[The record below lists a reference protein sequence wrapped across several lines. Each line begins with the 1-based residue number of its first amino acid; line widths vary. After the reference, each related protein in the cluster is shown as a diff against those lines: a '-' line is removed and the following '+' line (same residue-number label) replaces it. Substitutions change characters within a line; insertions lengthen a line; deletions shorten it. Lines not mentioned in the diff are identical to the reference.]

1 MKNVKW
7 FLAVLVISVL
17 ASCGGGDRGELTGV
31 QGRGAWFHPQ
41 PYGTVYV
48 PSGSIHIGSNEQDI
62 PMAQIAPNKQI
73 TITAFYMDE
82 TEITNNEYRQFVYW
96 VVDSITRTKL
106 AEANPDKYYLPLDPD
121 DPDAEALGRFLNWDE
136 KIDPDDVKENEDIRA
151 MYYNA
156 SETYYRTRQI
166 DVRKLIYVY
175 DYIDQK
181 RAAEVKRQNWKIT
194 DRSQFK
200 VQKQEEVYPDTLAF
214 IRDFTYA
221 YNEPMT
227 QVYFWHP
234 KYDDYPVV
242 GVNWKQANAFA
253 DWRTKY
259 LNGYYSD
266 VMEQTVTSFRL
277 PTEYEWEYAARGGR
291 DQTMYP
297 WGGPYI
303 RNAKGCAL
311 ANFKPGRG
319 EYSSDGGVYPIRVAS
334 YFPNDFGLYDMAG
347 NLAEWTSTAYDESNH
362 QFSHDLNPDYQYDAK
377 EEDPD
382 TWKRKTIRGGSWKDI
397 AYYVQ
402 NGTRAFEFQ
411 DTSNSYVGFRCVMSY
426 IGRSNRDKN

>member
-7 FLAVLVISVL
+7 FLCALVITVL
-17 ASCGGGDRGELTGV
+17 ASCGGSDRGELTGV
-31 QGRGAWFHPQ
+31 QGRATWFHPQ
-41 PYGTVYV
+41 PYGTIYV

-73 TITAFYMDE
+73 TVTAFYMDE

-96 VVDSITRTKL
+96 VIDSLYRNKL
-106 AEANPDKYYLPLDPD
+106 AEQDPDKYYLPIEEGGD
-121 DPDAEALGRFLNWDE
+121 EELGRALNWDE
-136 KIDPDDVKENEDIRA
+136 KIDEEDVSANDDIKSFF
-151 MYYNA
+151 YNQA
-156 SETYYRTRQI
+156 ETYYRVKQI
-166 DVRKLIYVY
+166 DVRKLIYSY
-175 DYIDQK
+175 EYIDQ
-181 RAAEVKRQNWKIT
+181 RAAAQVRYQNWKKT

-200 VQKQEEVYPDTLAF
+200 KQKTVEIYPDTLVF
-214 IRDFTYA
+214 IRDYTYS

-242 GVNWKQANAFA
+242 GVNWNQANAFC
-253 DWRTKY
+253 DWRTRY
-259 LNGYYSD
+259 LNSYYSD
-266 VMEQTVTSFRL
+266 ILENTVTNFRL

-347 NLAEWTSTAYDESNH
+347 NLAEWTISAYGESAN
-362 QFSHDLNPDYQYDAK
+362 QFTHDLNPDYQYDAK
-377 EEDPD
+377 ESDPE
-382 TWKRKTIRGGSWKDI
+382 TLKRKTIRGGSWKDV

-402 NGTRAFEFQ
+402 NATRTYEYQ
-411 DTSNSYVGFRCVMSY
+411 DSCSSYIGFRCVMSY
-426 IGRSNRDKN
+426 IGRSNRDKQ

>member
-7 FLAVLVISVL
+7 FLCALVITVL
-17 ASCGGGDRGELTGV
+17 ASCGGSDRGELTGV
-31 QGRGAWFHPQ
+31 QGRATWFHPQ
-41 PYGTVYV
+41 PYGTIYV
-48 PSGSIHIGSNEQDI
+48 PSGSIHIGSNEQDV

-96 VVDSITRTKL
+96 VIDSLYRAKL
-106 AEANPDKYYLPLDPD
+106 AEQDPDKYYLPIEEGGD
-121 DPDAEALGRFLNWDE
+121 EELGRALNWDE
-136 KIDPDDVKENEDIRA
+136 KIDEEDVKANDDIKSFF
-151 MYYNA
+151 YNQA
-156 SETYYRTRQI
+156 ETYYRVKQI
-166 DVRKLIYVY
+166 DVRKLIYSY
-175 DYIDQK
+175 EFLDQ
-181 RAAEVKRQNWKIT
+181 RSAARVRHQDWKKT

-200 VQKQEEVYPDTLAF
+200 KQKTVEIYPDTLVF
-214 IRDFTYA
+214 IRDYTYS

-242 GVNWKQANAFA
+242 GINWNQANAFS

-259 LNGYYSD
+259 LNSYYSD
-266 VMEQTVTSFRL
+266 ILENTVTNFRL

-303 RNAKGCAL
+303 KNAKGCAL

-347 NLAEWTSTAYDESNH
+347 NLAEWTVSAYGESAN
-362 QFSHDLNPDYQYDAK
+362 QFTHDLNPDYQYDAK
-377 EEDPD
+377 ESDPE
-382 TWKRKTIRGGSWKDI
+382 TLKRKTIRGGSWKDV

-402 NGTRAFEFQ
+402 NGTRTYEYQ
-411 DTSNSYVGFRCVMSY
+411 DSCSSYIGFRCVMSY
-426 IGRSNRDKN
+426 IGRSNRDKQ

>member
-1 MKNVKW
+1 MKNIKW
-7 FLAVLVISVL
+7 FISAL
-17 ASCGGGDRGELTGV
+17 ILSTLFGCGMSSDKGELTGV
-31 QGRGAWFHPQ
+31 PGRRTWFHPQ
-41 PYGTVYV
+41 PYGTIYV
-48 PSGSIHIGSNEQDI
+48 PSGSIHVGANEQDI
-62 PMAQIAPNKQI
+62 PMAQIAPNRQI

-96 VVDSITRTKL
+96 VQDSLFRNKL
-106 AEANPDKYYLPLDPD
+106 AENNPEKYFYPLPEGEED
-121 DPDAEALGRFLNWDE
+121 ESMRGLNWDE
-136 KIDPDDVKENEDIRA
+136 KIDEEDVKATEDIKNFF
-151 MYYNA
+151 YNQA
-156 SETYYRTRQI
+156 ETYYKVKQI
-166 DVRKLIYVY
+166 DVRKLIYSY
-175 DYIDQK
+175 EFIDQ
-181 RAAEVKRQNWKIT
+181 RAAAQVKRQNWKNINRA
-194 DRSQFK
+194 DFK
-200 VQKQEEVYPDTLAF
+200 KKKEVEIYPDTLVF
-214 IRDFTYA
+214 IRDYTYS

-242 GVNWKQANAFA
+242 GVNWHQANAFC

-259 LNGYYSD
+259 LNSFYAD
-266 VMEQTVTSFRL
+266 ILENTVTSFRL

-303 RNAKGCAL
+303 RNSKGCAL

-347 NLAEWTSTAYDESNH
+347 NLAEWTSTAYAESGNL
-362 QFSHDLNPDYQYDAK
+362 FTHDLNPDFQYDAK
-377 EEDPD
+377 ESDPE
-382 TWKRKTIRGGSWKDI
+382 TLKRKTIRGGSWKDV
-397 AYYVQ
+397 AYFVQ
-402 NGTRAFEFQ
+402 NGSRSHEYQ
-411 DTSNSYVGFRCVMSY
+411 DSCNSYVGFRCVMSY

>member
-1 MKNVKW
+1 MKWLISAV
-7 FLAVLVISVL
+7 VLVTL
-17 ASCGGGDRGELTGV
+17 AGCSSSDRGELTGV
-31 QGRGAWFHPQ
+31 PGRKTWFHPQ
-41 PYGTVYV
+41 PYGTIYV
-48 PSGSIHIGSNEQDI
+48 PSGSIHIGSNEQDV
-62 PMAQIAPNKQI
+62 PMAQIAPNRQI

-96 VVDSITRTKL
+96 VQDSLFRQKL
-106 AEANPDKYYLPLDPD
+106 AEADPDKYYYPLPEGEED
-121 DPDAEALGRFLNWDE
+121 ESMRGLNWE
-136 KIDPDDVKENEDIRA
+136 QKIEEEDAKENEEIKNLF
-151 MYYNA
+151 YNQA
-156 SETYYRTRQI
+156 ETYFRVKQI
-166 DVRKLIYVY
+166 DVRKLVYAY

-181 RAAEVKRQNWKIT
+181 AAAAVKRQNWKNVNRG
-194 DRSQFK
+194 DFK
-200 VQKQEEVYPDTLAF
+200 KRKEVEIYPDTLVF
-214 IRDFTYA
+214 IRDYTYS

-242 GVNWKQANAFA
+242 GVNWKQANAFCN
-253 DWRTKY
+253 WRTKY
-259 LNGYYSD
+259 LNSFYSD
-266 VMEQTVTSFRL
+266 ILENTVTDFRL

-334 YFPNDFGLYDMAG
+334 YFPNDFGLYDMSG
-347 NLAEWTSTAYDESNH
+347 NLAEWTSSAYAESGNL
-362 QFSHDLNPDYQYDAK
+362 FSHDLNPDYQYDAA
-377 EEDPD
+377 D
-382 TWKRKTIRGGSWKDI
+382 TDSETLKRKTIRGGSWKDV

-402 NGTRAFEFQ
+402 NGTRTYEYQ
-411 DTSNSYVGFRCVMSY
+411 DSSNSYVGFRCVMSY
-426 IGRSNRDKN
+426 IGRSSRDKQ

>member
-1 MKNVKW
+1 MKNIKW
-7 FLAVLVISVL
+7 FMCALMVATLFG
-17 ASCGGGDRGELTGV
+17 CGMNNDRGELTGV
-31 QGRGAWFHPQ
+31 PGRRTWFHPQ
-41 PYGTVYV
+41 PYGTIYV
-48 PSGSIHIGSNEQDI
+48 PSGSIHVGANEQDI
-62 PMAQIAPNKQI
+62 PMAQIAPNRQI

-96 VVDSITRTKL
+96 VQDSLFRNKL
-106 AEANPDKYYLPLDPD
+106 AETNPEKYFHPLPEGEED
-121 DPDAEALGRFLNWDE
+121 ESMRGLNWDE
-136 KIDPDDVKENEDIRA
+136 KIDDEDVKASEDIKNFF
-151 MYYNA
+151 YNQA
-156 SETYYRTRQI
+156 ETYYRVKQI

-175 DYIDQK
+175 DFIDQ
-181 RAAEVKRQNWKIT
+181 RAAAQVKRQNWKNVSRA
-194 DRSQFK
+194 DFK
-200 VQKQEEVYPDTLAF
+200 KRREVEIYPDTLVF
-214 IRDFTYA
+214 IRDYTYS

-242 GVNWKQANAFA
+242 GVNWKQANAFC

-259 LNGYYSD
+259 LNSFYSD
-266 VMEQTVTSFRL
+266 ILENTVTDFRL

-347 NLAEWTSTAYDESNH
+347 NLAEWTSTAYAESGNM
-362 QFSHDLNPDYQYDAK
+362 FTHDLNPDYQYDAK
-377 EEDPD
+377 DTDPE
-382 TWKRKTIRGGSWKDI
+382 TLKRKTIRGGSWKDV
-397 AYYVQ
+397 AYFVQ
-402 NGTRAFEFQ
+402 NGSRSYEYQ
-411 DTSNSYVGFRCVMSY
+411 DSCNSYVGFRCVMSY
-426 IGRSNRDKN
+426 IGRSNRDKQ

>member
-1 MKNVKW
+1 MCALMVATL
-7 FLAVLVISVL
+7 FG
-17 ASCGGGDRGELTGV
+17 CGMNNDRGELTGV
-31 QGRGAWFHPQ
+31 PGRRTWFHPQ
-41 PYGTVYV
+41 PYGTIYV
-48 PSGSIHIGSNEQDI
+48 PSGSIHVGANEQDI
-62 PMAQIAPNKQI
+62 PMAQIAPNRQI

-96 VVDSITRTKL
+96 VQDSLFRNKL
-106 AEANPDKYYLPLDPD
+106 AETNPEKYFHPLPEGEED
-121 DPDAEALGRFLNWDE
+121 ESMRGLNWGE
-136 KIDPDDVKENEDIRA
+136 KIDDEDVKASEDIKNFF
-151 MYYNA
+151 YNQA
-156 SETYYRTRQI
+156 ETYYRVKQI

-175 DYIDQK
+175 DFIDQ
-181 RAAEVKRQNWKIT
+181 RAAAQVKRQNWKNVSRA
-194 DRSQFK
+194 DFK
-200 VQKQEEVYPDTLAF
+200 KRREVEIYPDTLVF
-214 IRDFTYA
+214 IRDYTYS

-242 GVNWKQANAFA
+242 GVNWKQANAFC

-259 LNGYYSD
+259 LNSFYSD
-266 VMEQTVTSFRL
+266 ILENTVTDFRL

-347 NLAEWTSTAYDESNH
+347 NLAEWTSTAYAESGNM
-362 QFSHDLNPDYQYDAK
+362 FTHDLNPDYQYDAK
-377 EEDPD
+377 DTDPE
-382 TWKRKTIRGGSWKDI
+382 TLKRKTIRGGSWKDV
-397 AYYVQ
+397 AYFVQ
-402 NGTRAFEFQ
+402 NGTRSYEYQ
-411 DTSNSYVGFRCVMSY
+411 DSCNSYVGFRCVMSY
-426 IGRSNRDKN
+426 IGRSNRDKQ

>member
-1 MKNVKW
+1 MKWLISAV
-7 FLAVLVISVL
+7 VLVTL
-17 ASCGGGDRGELTGV
+17 AGCSSSDRGELTGV
-31 QGRGAWFHPQ
+31 PGRKTWFHPQ
-41 PYGTVYV
+41 PYGTIYV
-48 PSGSIHIGSNEQDI
+48 PSGSIHIGSNEQDV
-62 PMAQIAPNKQI
+62 PMAQIAPNRQI

-96 VVDSITRTKL
+96 VQDSLFRQKL
-106 AEANPDKYYLPLDPD
+106 AEADPDKYYYPLPEGEED
-121 DPDAEALGRFLNWDE
+121 ESMRGLNWE
-136 KIDPDDVKENEDIRA
+136 QKIEEEDAKENEEIKNLF
-151 MYYNA
+151 YNQA
-156 SETYYRTRQI
+156 ETYFRVKQI
-166 DVRKLIYVY
+166 DVRKLVYAY

-181 RAAEVKRQNWKIT
+181 AAAAVKRQNWKNVNRG
-194 DRSQFK
+194 DFK
-200 VQKQEEVYPDTLAF
+200 KRKEVEIYPDTLVF
-214 IRDFTYA
+214 IRDYTYS

-242 GVNWKQANAFA
+242 GVNWKQANAFCN
-253 DWRTKY
+253 WRTKY
-259 LNGYYSD
+259 LNSFYSD
-266 VMEQTVTSFRL
+266 ILENTVTDFRL

-334 YFPNDFGLYDMAG
+334 YFPNDFGLYDMSG
-347 NLAEWTSTAYDESNH
+347 NLAEWTSSAYAESGNL
-362 QFSHDLNPDYQYDAK
+362 FSHDLNPDYQYDAA
-377 EEDPD
+377 D
-382 TWKRKTIRGGSWKDI
+382 TDSETLKRKTIRGGSWKDV

-402 NGTRAFEFQ
+402 NGTRTYEYQ
-411 DTSNSYVGFRCVMSY
+411 DSSNSYVGFRCVMSY
-426 IGRSNRDKN
+426 IGRSNRDKQ

>member
-1 MKNVKW
+1 MCALMVATL
-7 FLAVLVISVL
+7 FG
-17 ASCGGGDRGELTGV
+17 CGMNNDRGELTGV
-31 QGRGAWFHPQ
+31 PGRRTWFHPQ
-41 PYGTVYV
+41 PYGTIYV
-48 PSGSIHIGSNEQDI
+48 PSGSIHVGANEQDI
-62 PMAQIAPNKQI
+62 PMAQIAPNRQI

-96 VVDSITRTKL
+96 VQDSLFRSKL
-106 AEANPDKYYLPLDPD
+106 AETNPDKYLHPLPEGEED
-121 DPDAEALGRFLNWDE
+121 ESMRGLNWEEKMDE
-136 KIDPDDVKENEDIRA
+136 EDLKATEDIKNFF
-151 MYYNA
+151 YNQA
-156 SETYYRTRQI
+156 ETYYRVKQI
-166 DVRKLIYVY
+166 DVRKLIYSY
-175 DYIDQK
+175 DFIDQ
-181 RAAEVKRQNWKIT
+181 RSAAQVKRQNWKNINRA
-194 DRSQFK
+194 DFK
-200 VQKQEEVYPDTLAF
+200 RHREVEIYPDTLVF
-214 IRDFTYA
+214 IRDYTYS

-242 GVNWKQANAFA
+242 GVNWKQANAFC

-259 LNGYYSD
+259 LNSFYSD
-266 VMEQTVTSFRL
+266 ILENTVTDFRL

-347 NLAEWTSTAYDESNH
+347 NLAEWTSTAYAESGNL
-362 QFSHDLNPDYQYDAK
+362 FTHDLNPDYQYDAK
-377 EEDPD
+377 DADPE
-382 TWKRKTIRGGSWKDI
+382 TLKRKTIRGGSWKDV
-397 AYYVQ
+397 AYFVQ
-402 NGTRAFEFQ
+402 NGSRSYEYQ
-411 DTSNSYVGFRCVMSY
+411 DSCNSYVGFRCVMSY
-426 IGRSNRDKN
+426 IGRSNRDKQ

>member
-1 MKNVKW
+1 MKNIKW
-7 FLAVLVISVL
+7 FMCALMVATLFG
-17 ASCGGGDRGELTGV
+17 CGMNNDRGELTGV
-31 QGRGAWFHPQ
+31 PGRRTWFHPQ
-41 PYGTVYV
+41 PYGTIYV
-48 PSGSIHIGSNEQDI
+48 PSGSIHVGANEQDI
-62 PMAQIAPNKQI
+62 PMAQIAPNRQI

-96 VVDSITRTKL
+96 VQDSLFRNKL
-106 AEANPDKYYLPLDPD
+106 AETNPEKYFHPLPEGEED
-121 DPDAEALGRFLNWDE
+121 ESMRGLNWDE
-136 KIDPDDVKENEDIRA
+136 KIDDEDVKASEDIKNFF
-151 MYYNA
+151 YNQA
-156 SETYYRTRQI
+156 ETYYRVKQI

-175 DYIDQK
+175 DFIDQ
-181 RAAEVKRQNWKIT
+181 RAAAQVKRQNWKNVSRA
-194 DRSQFK
+194 DFK
-200 VQKQEEVYPDTLAF
+200 KRREVEIYPDTLVF
-214 IRDFTYA
+214 IRDYTYS

-242 GVNWKQANAFA
+242 GVNWKQANAFC

-259 LNGYYSD
+259 LNSFYSD
-266 VMEQTVTSFRL
+266 ILENTVTDFRL

-347 NLAEWTSTAYDESNH
+347 NLAEWTSTAYAESGNM
-362 QFSHDLNPDYQYDAK
+362 FTHDLNPDYQYDAK
-377 EEDPD
+377 DTDPE
-382 TWKRKTIRGGSWKDI
+382 TLKRKTIRGGSWKDV
-397 AYYVQ
+397 AYFVQ
-402 NGTRAFEFQ
+402 NGTRSYEYQ
-411 DTSNSYVGFRCVMSY
+411 DSCNSYVGFRCVMSY
-426 IGRSNRDKN
+426 IGRSNRDKQ